1 MLGYYWESDA
11 KNCPEKMS
19 SLNQFYEN
27 VYKISPYW
35 VNIYKVKLASG

>member
-1 MLGYYWESDA
+1 
-11 KNCPEKMS
+11 MS